1 VEKDIIRAK
10 IVATEKLFVRYKNK
24 QRKNFLEA
32 IELIKAELDMDKRK
46 ELVDYLFADEVD
58 EVIEYHVRKEYLK

>member
-1 VEKDIIRAK
+1 MEKDIIRAK